1 MGSRLLP
8 EPRVEGRV
16 FLMASEADLIA
27 ALKAIFEATGDKDER
42 VLVGIG
48 DDAAVIAQPKGKV
61 ALATDI
67 AVEGV
72 HFNRSWSSLFE
83 IGAKITAANLADIYA
98 MGGKPEYL
106 LVAAALPKGFEVP
119 EIQELARGIVDE
131 AAKVGARV
139 VGGDLTASQSLVIS
153 IAVYGSIKDPVL
165 RSGAKV
171 GDLVIINDL
180 PGASAAGLALL
191 QQGIK
196 DERTLPHRRPIVD
209 YIAARD
215 FALAGV
221 SAMADVSDG
230 LISELS
236 HIAKA
241 SGVGIEIRTDE
252 PIDFHGGED
261 HVFVATISPHLP
273 FPRQAIEIGRVVL
286 GKGVRINGE
295 PASHK
300 GFMHFPE

>member
-1 MGSRLLP
+1 
-8 EPRVEGRV
+8 
-16 FLMASEADLIA
+16 MASESELIA
-27 ALKAIFEATGDKDER
+27 AVKAIFETSLDDR
-42 VLVGIG
+42 ILVGIG

-72 HFNRSWSSLFE
+72 HFNREWSSLFE
-83 IGAKITAANLADIYA
+83 IGAKITAANLADIFA

-106 LVAAALPKGFEVP
+106 LVAAALPVGFSVP

-139 VGGDLTASQSLVIS
+139 VGGDLTASSNLVIS
-153 IAVYGSIKDPVL
+153 IAVYGSVKEPIL
-165 RSGAKV
+165 RSGARV
-171 GDLVIINDL
+171 GDLVIISDL
-180 PGASAAGLALL
+180 PGKSAAGLELL
-191 QQGIK
+191 KRGIS
-196 DERTLPHRRPIVD
+196 DERTLAHRRPEVN
-209 YIAARD
+209 YFAARD

-221 SAMADVSDG
+221 SAMCDVSDG

-236 HIAKA
+236 HISRA
-241 SGVGIEIRTDE
+241 SGVGIEIESDE
-252 PIDFHGGED
+252 QIDFQGGED
-261 HVFVATISPHLP
+261 HIFVATISPHLP

-295 PASHK
+295 PAAHQ
-300 GFMHFPE
+300 GFRHFPE

>member
-8 EPRVEGRV
+8 EPRVEGSV
-16 FLMASEADLIA
+16 FSMASEAELIA
-27 ALKAIFEATGDKDER
+27 ALKAIFETGADER

-48 DDAAVIAQPKGKV
+48 DDAAVISQPKGKV

-72 HFNRSWSSLFE
+72 HFNRKWSSLFE

-106 LVAAALPKGFEVP
+106 LVAAALPQGFEAP

-139 VGGDLTASQSLVIS
+139 VGGDLTASQTLVVS
-153 IAVYGSIKDPVL
+153 VAVYGSIKDPVL
-165 RSGAKV
+165 RSGAQA

-286 GKGVRINGE
+286 GKGIRINGE

-300 GFMHFPE
+300 GFTHFPE

>member
-16 FLMASEADLIA
+16 FLMASEAELIA
-27 ALKAIFEATGDKDER
+27 ALKAIFEANADER

-83 IGAKITAANLADIYA
+83 IGAKITAANLADIFA
-98 MGGKPEYL
+98 VGGKPEYL
-106 LVAAALPKGFEVP
+106 LVAAALPQGFEVS

-165 RSGAKV
+165 RSRAKV

-196 DERTLPHRRPIVD
+196 DERTLPHRRPNVD

-300 GFMHFPE
+300 GFTHFPE

>member
-16 FLMASEADLIA
+16 FLMASEAELIA
-27 ALKAIFEATGDKDER
+27 ALKAIFEANADER

-106 LVAAALPKGFEVP
+106 LVAAALPQGFEVS

-165 RSGAKV
+165 RSRAKV

-300 GFMHFPE
+300 GFTHFPE

>member
-16 FLMASEADLIA
+16 FLMASEAELIA
-27 ALKAIFEATGDKDER
+27 ALKAIFEADADER

-48 DDAAVIAQPKGKV
+48 DDAAVISQPKGKV

-106 LVAAALPKGFEVP
+106 LVAAALPQGFEVS

-165 RSGAKV
+165 RSRAKV

-300 GFMHFPE
+300 GFTHFPE